1 MRGWRRIGG
10 LLLAALLLWTGC
22 GWGQDGLA
30 PGWDAALQAT
40 ARLDDPGERVVQISA
55 RFLGT
60 PYRANTLGG
69 GPAIPEQLTIRL
81 EAVDCFTLLDY
92 VEALR
97 RSATPAEFRTHL
109 VAVRYRDGIIAWDH
123 RRHFFTDWVAAPG
136 GPVVNLTAKIGGKS
150 TRQPLKQL
158 NRRADGT
165 RYLPGVAVQERPV
178 RFIPAA
184 ALDDSVLK
192 RLRPGD
198 YLGIYAPEAG
208 LDVSHVGIVVRTDDN
223 KLLLRHASSRRE
235 AGRVIDSD
243 LRAYLAGKP
252 GIIILRPVAP

>member
-1 MRGWRRIGG
+1 MRSWCRVGR
-10 LLLAALLLWTGC
+10 LLLAAVLLWTGC
-22 GWGQDGLA
+22 GWGQGDLP
-30 PGWDAALQAT
+30 PGWDAALQA
-40 ARLDDPGERVVQISA
+40 APRLADPGERVVQISA
-55 RFLGT
+55 RFLGI

-69 GPAIPEQLTIRL
+69 GPDTPEQLTTRL
-81 EAVDCFTLLDY
+81 DAVDCFTLLDY

-109 VAVRYRDGIIAWDH
+109 IEVRYRDGIIAWDH

-150 TRQPLKQL
+150 TQQTLKQL
-158 NRRADGT
+158 NRRPDGT
-165 RYLPGVAVQERPV
+165 LYLPGVAVQERPV
-178 RFIPAA
+178 RFIPAD
-184 ALDDSVLK
+184 ALDDSVFN

-208 LDVSHVGIVVRTDDN
+208 LDVSHVGIVVRTDDQ
-223 KLLLRHASSRRE
+223 LLLRHASSRRA

-243 LRAYLAGKP
+243 LRSYLADKP